1 MPSVPFVFLRAAC
14 PITRVIK
21 AESSS
26 LGGDR
31 YRPCMVLE
39 PGRAHLV
46 TAEAD
51 TTQPWVQLELEA
63 TGPEAEDGGGP
74 CPYPELGV
82 VGVVLRVHILGQQF
96 LKVRRKTRPHS
107 SFLPHCERTEPLHH
121 PLACAAGRDYIF
133 LGEARTFENRDVLL
147 LCPP

>member
-1 MPSVPFVFLRAAC
+1 M
-14 PITRVIK
+14 IK

-107 SFLPHCERTEPLHH
+107 SFPTAKEQSPFTILWRVRR
-121 PLACAAGRDYIF
+121 GGIIF
-133 LGEARTFENRDVLL
+133 F
-147 LCPP
+147 